1 MIAFNFEPKTK
12 MIFGINKEE
21 TVGSLIKTYSKRKVM
36 VVYGKNSIVQSGLLA
51 RVIKSLKE
59 AHIEYVLFGGAEP
72 NPKLSHVEEGIQKVK
87 EENVD
92 FLLAVGGGSA
102 IDTAKLIAVSYDYKG
117 NPFDFN
123 DKKVVADHA
132 LPLGVI
138 LTIAAAGSEGSTS
151 CVITNDKTHCKK
163 GFNSEYNRP
172 VFAIYNPELTYT
184 VSPYQTAC
192 GIVDIMMHTL
202 ERYFNPSR
210 EIEFSDELAIGL
222 LKTVYKAGKV
232 VMEKPNDYEARSTL
246 MIASTFSHNGL
257 TSIGKNVSMPVHQL
271 EHALSGKY
279 DFVAHGAGLSVLF
292 PYWAMLYYK
301 YDLPKFARLAKE
313 VFEIQGEDE
322 SKVAYLGIV
331 AIQSFFHQIGMP
343 ITFQEL
349 GVTACDYDALLA
361 LMFDGRD
368 TIDSVGQK
376 LDRKKAKEIFML
388 CAKEEVV

>member
-1 MIAFNFEPKTK
+1 
-12 MIFGINKEE
+12 
-21 TVGSLIKTYSKRKVM
+21 
-36 VVYGKNSIVQSGLLA
+36 
-51 RVIKSLKE
+51 
-59 AHIEYVLFGGAEP
+59 
-72 NPKLSHVEEGIQKVK
+72 
-87 EENVD
+87 
-92 FLLAVGGGSA
+92 
-102 IDTAKLIAVSYDYKG
+102 
-117 NPFDFN
+117 
-123 DKKVVADHA
+123 
-132 LPLGVI
+132 
-138 LTIAAAGSEGSTS
+138 
-151 CVITNDKTHCKK
+151 
-163 GFNSEYNRP
+163 
-172 VFAIYNPELTYT
+172 
-184 VSPYQTAC
+184 
-192 GIVDIMMHTL
+192 
-202 ERYFNPSR
+202 
-210 EIEFSDELAIGL
+210 
-222 LKTVYKAGKV
+222 
-232 VMEKPNDYEARSTL
+232 